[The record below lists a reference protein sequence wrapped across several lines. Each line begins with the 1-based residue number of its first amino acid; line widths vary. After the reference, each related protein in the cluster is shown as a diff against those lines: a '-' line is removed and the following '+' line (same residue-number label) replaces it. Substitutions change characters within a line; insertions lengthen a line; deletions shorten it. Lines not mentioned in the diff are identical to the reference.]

1 MTEETFTTDG
11 REFLPLYFYYKFDTS
26 NCYFVIICM
35 IHICM
40 NLYIYTL
47 LYMDACKF
55 VTFSLYSKALFRI
68 INSVMNM

>member
-1 MTEETFTTDG
+1 
-11 REFLPLYFYYKFDTS
+11 
-26 NCYFVIICM
+26 M

-40 NLYIYTL
+40 NLYVYTL
-47 LYMDACKF
+47 LYMELYMDACKF

>member
-1 MTEETFTTDG
+1 
-11 REFLPLYFYYKFDTS
+11 
-26 NCYFVIICM
+26 M